1 MSKASETPVTEND
14 SERTDLGGKYLTF
27 ILGEETYGVEILKVQ
42 EIIGIMKV
50 THVPRMPDFVR
61 GVINLR
67 GKIIPV
73 IELRSKFG
81 LESKEDSEKTCIIV
95 VQIVY
100 KDQSIIMGVLVDEV
114 SEVLNIE
121 TSSIEPPPS
130 FGTTIDIDFIMG
142 LGKVAEKVIML
153 LDVNSVLTSGELL
166 TINKTSKDNN
176 GK

>member
-1 MSKASETPVTEND
+1 MSEVSETSDSLND
-14 SERTDLGGKYLTF
+14 VGKVALGGKYLTF
-27 ILGEETYGVEILKVQ
+27 VLGDEIYGVEILKVQ

-114 SEVLNIE
+114 SEVLEIE
-121 TSSIEPPPS
+121 ESQIEPPPS
-130 FGTTIDIDFIMG
+130 FGATINIDFIMG
-142 LGKVAEKVIML
+142 LGKVGEKVIML
-153 LDVNSVLTSGELL
+153 LDVDSVLTTGELSS
-166 TINKTSKDNN
+166 ISQDVS
-176 GK
+176 